1 MLQKY
6 DWTDDWYLGKP
17 SIKAPLEIL
26 DREHI
31 PVIRPFFSLQS
42 SKNFSCQTV
51 VGIYDPFF
59 VLDILKK
66 KKDFIKFQSY
76 ARMPFFLTGKHVCSA
91 LPF

>member
-59 VLDILKK
+59 RARHSKK
-66 KKDFIKFQSY
+66 KRF
-76 ARMPFFLTGKHVCSA
+76 H
-91 LPF
+91 